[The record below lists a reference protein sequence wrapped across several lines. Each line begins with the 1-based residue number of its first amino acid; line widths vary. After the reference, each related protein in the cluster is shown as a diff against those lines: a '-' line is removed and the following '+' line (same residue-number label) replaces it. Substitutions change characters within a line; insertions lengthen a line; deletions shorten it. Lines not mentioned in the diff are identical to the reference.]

1 VCDLLVMEAA
11 TPLRQPRVTVLANA
25 IVAEALTVR
34 DRCAVDLVREREE
47 AGADAAEVLVD
58 AIEIGARVL
67 SREQAEVNADFV
79 RTEFEKVSR
88 EVEGAFT
95 DKARTVAEFLG
106 KRVDDV
112 FAPEHGQL
120 ARELERLFGAESSVA
135 VQHQLRTVMAEASAR
150 MREDLLKQFSAADAH
165 NPLADFKAGTVSAI
179 RRAAEQQ
186 DLNLRALNDQIA
198 TLKAEVVKLQA
209 EREKAEE
216 VAAEHARSTA
226 KGRPYEEAVADVLD
240 EIATARG
247 DACDAVGDTPG
258 AGGKRGDV
266 VVGVEGC
273 AGPPRARIVFEA
285 KNSQVSKNR
294 ALAELDEAM
303 AQRDADYAVWVAARE
318 DLLPGRVQQLR
329 EVNGDKLFV
338 AYDPQEGS
346 RLALEVAYAL
356 ARARVLMA
364 KAHGDGFDAGAMRT
378 EVERA
383 LAAMEDVR
391 RVKSQLT
398 TAAGG
403 IEQAR
408 AILDGMAERVRGHL
422 GQLDALVAA
431 APGGE
436 AAPQQ
441 RLV

>member
-1 VCDLLVMEAA
+1 MEAA

-25 IVAEALTVR
+25 VIAEALAVH

-47 AGADAAEVLVD
+47 AGADPAEVLVD
-58 AIEIGARVL
+58 AIEIGARVM
-67 SREQAEVNADFV
+67 SREHAAVNAEFV

-112 FAPEHGQL
+112 FAPESGQL
-120 ARELERLFGAESSVA
+120 ARELERMFGTESSVA
-135 VQHQLRTVMAEASAR
+135 VQHQLQSIMAEASAR
-150 MREDLLKQFSAADAH
+150 MREDLLKQFSSADAH
-165 NPLADFKAGTVSAI
+165 NPLADFKTGTLSAI

-186 DLNLRALNDQIA
+186 DMNLRELNEQIGA
-198 TLKAEVVKLQA
+198 LKAEVTKLQA
-209 EREKAEE
+209 ERDKAEE

-226 KGRPYEEAVADVLD
+226 KGRPYEEAVAEALD
-240 EIATARG
+240 EIATTRG
-247 DACDAVGDTPG
+247 DACDAVGDLPG

-273 AGPPRARIVFEA
+273 AGPARARIVFEE

-294 ALAELDEAM
+294 ALAELDEAL

-338 AYDPQEGS
+338 AYDPEDGS

-364 KAHGDGFDAGAMRT
+364 KADGDGLDAGALRT

-383 LAAMEDVR
+383 LGAMEDVR
-391 RVKSQLT
+391 RIKTQLT
-398 TAAGG
+398 SAAGG
-403 IEQAR
+403 IDQAR
-408 AILDGMAERVRGHL
+408 MLLDGMAERVRGHL
-422 GQLDALVAA
+422 GQIDLLVAR

-436 AAPQQ
+436 PAPQQ

>member
-1 VCDLLVMEAA
+1 MEAA

-25 IVAEALTVR
+25 VVAEALVVR
-34 DRCAVDLVREREE
+34 DRTTIDLVREREA
-47 AGADAAEVLVD
+47 AGADPAAVMVD

-67 SREQAEVNADFV
+67 AREQAEVNADFV

-88 EVEGAFT
+88 EVEVAFG

-112 FAPEHGQL
+112 FAPESGQL
-120 ARELERLFGAESSVA
+120 ARELERLFGPESSVA
-135 VQHQLRTVMAEASAR
+135 VQHQLRTVMTEASAR
-150 MREDLLKQFSAADAH
+150 MREDLLKQFSSADAH
-165 NPLADFKAGTVSAI
+165 NPLADFKAGTVSVI

-186 DLNLRALNDQIA
+186 DLNLRALIEQIA
-198 TLKAEVVKLQA
+198 GLQTEVAKLQA
-209 EREKAEE
+209 DREKAGE

-226 KGRPYEEAVADVLD
+226 KGRPYEEAVVEALD

-247 DACDAVGDTPG
+247 DACDAVGDLPG
-258 AGGKRGDV
+258 AGGRRGDV
-266 VVGVEGC
+266 LIGVDGC
-273 AGPPRARIVFEA
+273 GGPPRARIVFEA

-303 AQRDADYAVWVAARE
+303 AQRDADYAVWVAARD

-338 AYDPQEGS
+338 TYDPEDGS
-346 RLALEVAYAL
+346 RLALEVAYML
-356 ARARVLMA
+356 ARARVLTT
-364 KAHGDGFDAGAMRT
+364 KAGSDELDAAALRT
-378 EVERA
+378 EVEKA
-383 LAAMEDVR
+383 LGAMEDVR
-391 RVKSQLT
+391 RIKTQLT
-398 TAAGG
+398 AAAGG
-403 IEQAR
+403 IDQAR
-408 AILDGMAERVRGHL
+408 VLLDGMAGRVRGHL
-422 GQLDALVAA
+422 AQVDEIVAA
-431 APGGE
+431 MPGGE